1 VIILQCNMN
10 AFSSTEEVVLNKSL
24 YISKLLLALVVLCPY
39 QCVVGSCLPGGSDI
53 EAEVCLSNC
62 GCDVLL
68 PVDLQNPPATPP
80 ADCSCGDCF
89 CQGALPITVA
99 DDNRTIAAIALSTD
113 QWHYST
119 VALPVNL
126 PHTQVEFIS
135 IFAVTNAKAPDVC
148 AVLSCW
154 LI

>member
-1 VIILQCNMN
+1 MN
-10 AFSSTEEVVLNKSL
+10 AFSITEEVMLNKSL

-39 QCVVGSCLPGGSDI
+39 QCVVGSCLPSGTEM

-62 GCDVLL
+62 GCDALL
-68 PVDLQNPPATPP
+68 PVDFQNPPATP

-99 DDNRTIAAIALSTD
+99 DTNRTIVAVEFGTD
-113 QWHYST
+113 QWNNLT
-119 VALPVNL
+119 VALPS
-126 PHTQVEFIS
+126 TQACAQVEFTS
-135 IFAVTNAKAPDVC
+135 IFAVTNAKALDIC

-154 LI
+154 II

>member
-10 AFSSTEEVVLNKSL
+10 AFSITEEVMLNKSL

-39 QCVVGSCLPGGSDI
+39 QCVVGSCLPSGTEM

-62 GCDVLL
+62 GCDALL
-68 PVDLQNPPATPP
+68 PVDFQNPPATPP
-80 ADCSCGDCF
+80 VDCSCGDCF

-99 DDNRTIAAIALSTD
+99 DTNRTIVAVEFGTD
-113 QWHYST
+113 QWNNLT
-119 VALPVNL
+119 VALPS
-126 PHTQVEFIS
+126 TQACAQVEFTS
-135 IFAVTNAKAPDVC
+135 IFAVTNAKAPDIC

-154 LI
+154 II

>member
-1 VIILQCNMN
+1 VIILQCNMI
-10 AFSSTEEVVLNKSL
+10 AFSITEEVVLNKSFT
-24 YISKLLLALVVLCPY
+24 ISKLLLALVVLCPY
-39 QCVVGSCLPGGSDI
+39 QCVVGSCLLGGSDI

-62 GCDVLL
+62 GCDALL
-68 PVDLQNPPATPP
+68 PVDFQTPPATPP

-99 DDNRTIAAIALSTD
+99 DTNRTIVAVELSTD
-113 QWHYST
+113 QWNYSIVT
-119 VALPVNL
+119 LPATL
-126 PHTQVEFIS
+126 PRAQVEFTS
-135 IFAVTNAKAPDVC
+135 IFAVSNAKAPDVC

>member
-1 VIILQCNMN
+1 MIILQCNMN
-10 AFSSTEEVVLNKSL
+10 AFSITEEVMLNKPL

-39 QCVVGSCLPGGSDI
+39 QCVVGSCLPSGAEM

-62 GCDVLL
+62 GCDALL
-68 PVDLQNPPATPP
+68 PVDFQTPPATP

-99 DDNRTIAAIALSTD
+99 DTNRTIVAAEFGTD
-113 QWHYST
+113 QWNNLT
-119 VALPVNL
+119 VALP
-126 PHTQVEFIS
+126 PTQPCAQVEFTS
-135 IFAVTNAKAPDVC
+135 IFAVTNAKAPDIC

-154 LI
+154 II

>member
-1 VIILQCNMN
+1 VIILQCNMI
-10 AFSSTEEVVLNKSL
+10 AFSITEEVVLNKSF

-62 GCDVLL
+62 GCDALL
-68 PVDLQNPPATPP
+68 PVDFQPPPATPP

-99 DDNRTIAAIALSTD
+99 DTNRTIVAVEFGTD
-113 QWHYST
+113 QWNNIT
-119 VALPVNL
+119 VALPVTL
-126 PHTQVEFIS
+126 PRAQVEFTS
-135 IFAVTNAKAPDVC
+135 IFAVSNAKAPDVC

>member
-1 VIILQCNMN
+1 MIILQCNMN
-10 AFSSTEEVVLNKSL
+10 AFSITEEVMLNKSL

-39 QCVVGSCLPGGSDI
+39 QCVVGSCLPSGTEM

-62 GCDVLL
+62 GCDALR
-68 PVDLQNPPATPP
+68 PVDFQNPPATP

-99 DDNRTIAAIALSTD
+99 DTNRTIVAVEFGTD
-113 QWHYST
+113 QWHNLT
-119 VALPVNL
+119 VALPS
-126 PHTQVEFIS
+126 TQACAQVEFTS
-135 IFAVTNAKAPDVC
+135 IFAVTNAKAPDIC

-154 LI
+154 II

>member
-1 VIILQCNMN
+1 MN
-10 AFSSTEEVVLNKSL
+10 AFSIKEEVVLNKSL

-39 QCVVGSCLPGGSDI
+39 QCVVGSCLPVGIDF

-62 GCDVLL
+62 GCDALL
-68 PVDLQNPPATPP
+68 PVDFQNPPAIPP

-99 DDNRTIAAIALSTD
+99 DTNRTIVAVEFGTD
-113 QWHYST
+113 QWNNIT
-119 VALPVNL
+119 VALPL
-126 PHTQVEFIS
+126 TQPRAQVELTS
-135 IFAVTNAKAPDVC
+135 IFAVTNAKAPDIC

-154 LI
+154 II